1 MEELVAQI
9 QGSWDSL
16 QSFLLSLLQRWRF
29 YQLLILLALF
39 ATAHLLSLWIHPRL
53 QKWMRTL
60 EGMKA
65 SQLRFLIVVT
75 RRTRGITF
83 LILASITYVVMQ
95 TITWPSRS
103 YLIGL
108 AITLVAAWI
117 FVAIASRLIRNTA
130 MRFVVKWG
138 AWTLVTFSILGISD
152 EVWSI
157 LDSISLNF
165 GDTRLSLYLVL
176 KAVLTLA
183 IMLVVATWLSR
194 NVQQKLEQNED
205 LSPSLRVLTGKLLYV
220 ILFAIAIFIA
230 LQSVGFDLTS
240 LTVLSGAIGLGLGF
254 GLQKVVSNL
263 VSGVIVLLDKSI
275 KPGDVISLGETFG
288 WVSELNARFV
298 AVITRDGK
306 EFLIPNEDLI
316 TNQVVNW
323 THSSDLVRLEIP
335 FGVSYASDPH
345 EVRKFAREAAS
356 TVGRVVS
363 APQPICHICGFGD
376 SSIDFL
382 LRFWIKDPSGGLTN
396 VRGDVYLALWD
407 VLKREDIE
415 IPFPRRDV
423 TVLSGGGLVAPESNK

>member
-108 AITLVAAWI
+108 VITLVAAWI

-130 MRFVVKWG
+130 MRSVVKWG